1 MATFPIEEPRLTVED
16 YLQTSYRPDCDYV
29 GGRIEER
36 NVGEKEHSLIQRYLT
51 FLFMLNREAWAVE
64 AYPELRIRIS
74 SVEFRVP
81 DLVVVRAGEKFDRV
95 LEQTPLIA
103 IEILSPEDRMSRFQH
118 RIDDYLRFGIE
129 HIWIFDPESRAAW
142 TATREGL
149 HLVQNG
155 EVGIADTPIRVVLND
170 VFAELDKA

>member
-1 MATFPIEEPRLTVED
+1 MATLPIEEPRVTVEE

-64 AYPELRIRIS
+64 AYPELRVRIS
-74 SVEFRVP
+74 PVEFRVP
-81 DLVVVRAGEKFDRV
+81 DLVVVRSGEKFERV
-95 LEQTPLIA
+95 LERPPLIA
-103 IEILSPEDRMSRFQH
+103 IEILSPEDRLSRFQH
-118 RIDDYLRFGIE
+118 RIDDDLNFDIE
-129 HIWIFDPESRAAW
+129 HIWIFDPEHRCAW
-142 TATREGL
+142 TATRTGL
-149 HLVQNG
+149 HLVQDV
-155 EVGIADTPIRVVLND
+155 ELSVVGTPIRVVLSD